1 MRNILFIT
9 QIVISL
15 LLIVSVL
22 TQQKGEGLG
31 SAFGGTGGG
40 FYTTK
45 RGAEKVLAIATIV
58 FAVLFIANAIAFLF
72 IK

>member
-1 MRNILFIT
+1 MRNILFYV

-15 LLIVSVL
+15 LLILSVL
-22 TQQKGEGLG
+22 VQQKGEGLG
-31 SAFGGTGGG
+31 SVFGGTGS

-45 RGAEKVLAIATIV
+45 RGAEKVLSVATVI
-58 FAVLFIANAIAFLF
+58 FAVLFVANAIAFLF